1 MGFIRIVGGSLRGRR
16 IPVPDQGVRP
26 TSDRTREA
34 IFNVLGPG
42 AVTDARVLDLYAGT
56 GALGIEALS
65 RGALEARFVEGN
77 RAVARA
83 LRENLARLGLEERAA
98 VLETDLARPAWP
110 AGADG
115 AFDLVFLDP
124 PYAGDAGVRWLT
136 LLGARPW
143 PERGGL
149 VVYERRKGGAAP
161 EPPGLTIAV
170 ERTYSET
177 TVTFYRAAEDVRR
190 EGKGGA

>member
-1 MGFIRIVGGSLRGRR
+1 MGSIRIGAGSLRGRK
-16 IPVPDQGVRP
+16 IEVPERGVRP
-26 TSDRTREA
+26 TSDRTRQA

-42 AVTDARVLDLYAGT
+42 AVTGARVLDLYAGT

-65 RGALEARFVEGN
+65 RGALEARFVEGS
-77 RAVARA
+77 RPVARA
-83 LRENLARLGLEERAA
+83 LRENLARLGLQDRAA
-98 VLETDLARPAWP
+98 VLESDLARGVWP
-110 AGADG
+110 PGAEG

-124 PYAGDAGVRWLT
+124 PYAGDAGTRWLT

-149 VVYERRKGGAAP
+149 VVYERKKGDAAP
-161 EPPGLTIAV
+161 EPPGLTISV

-177 TVTFYRAAEDVRR
+177 TVTFYRAL
-190 EGKGGA
+190 KT

>member
-42 AVTDARVLDLYAGT
+42 GVTDARVLDLYAGT

-83 LRENLARLGLEERAA
+83 LRENLARLGLEERAS

-124 PYAGDAGVRWLT
+124 PYAGDAGARWLA

-149 VVYERRKGGAAP
+149 VVYERRKGEAAP

-177 TVTFYRAAEDVRR
+177 TVTFYRATEDVRR

>member
-1 MGFIRIVGGSLRGRR
+1 MGFIRIVAGSLRGRK
-16 IPVPDQGVRP
+16 IEVPEQGVRP

-42 AVTDARVLDLYAGT
+42 AVTNARVLDLYAGT

-65 RGALEARFVEGN
+65 RGAREARFVEGA

-83 LRENLARLGLEERAA
+83 LRENLMRLGLEDRAA
-98 VLETDLARPAWP
+98 VLESDLASGVWP
-110 AGADG
+110 PGADG
-115 AFDLVFLDP
+115 MFDLVFLDP
-124 PYAGDAGVRWLT
+124 PYAGDAGSAWLT

-143 PERGGL
+143 RARGGL
-149 VVYERRKGGAAP
+149 VVYERKQGDAAP

-177 TVTFYRAAEDVRR
+177 TVTFYRAPSDLRR
-190 EGKGGA
+190 EGRGGA